1 MRGSFSTVNLIDV
14 QYKDNIKQTLL
25 YWKKIITYSHRNNT
39 KTTTAK
45 KKTKKTKK
53 TNNPTTGLE

>member
-25 YWKKIITYSHRNNT
+25 NWKKILHTLTGTIQKRQQQ
-39 KTTTAK
+39 K
-45 KKTKKTKK
+45 KKTQK
-53 TNNPTTGLE
+53 N